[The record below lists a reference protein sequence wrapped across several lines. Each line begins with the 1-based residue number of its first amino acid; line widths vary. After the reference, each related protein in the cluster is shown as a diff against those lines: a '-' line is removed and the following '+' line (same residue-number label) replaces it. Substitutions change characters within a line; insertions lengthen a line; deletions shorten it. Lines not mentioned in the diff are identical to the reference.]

1 MYWNA
6 WSKSRLSEMHL
17 TFLSIFYQCDLN
29 AFTHGNTLFPAG
41 CTGINI
47 LTIFVEKRVLN

>member
-17 TFLSIFYQCDLN
+17 TFLNIFYQCNLN
-29 AFTHGNTLFPAG
+29 AFTHENTLFPAG

-47 LTIFVEKRVLN
+47 LTIFAEKRVLN